1 MFSIIIPSFN
11 NLEYLRICIES
22 LKKNSFYKNEILVH
36 LNIGADGSKEFL
48 KSNKIQFTHTDYNS
62 GICLGV
68 NMASKLAKH
77 ELITYAHD
85 DFFFVLIGINFYMTK
100 LLN

>member
-62 GICLGV
+62 GICLGD
-68 NMASKLAKH
+68 MASKLAKH

-85 DFFFVLIGINFYMTK
+85 DFYFCPDWINFYMTK